1 MWWIFRFFNT
11 NVIHNL
17 LNLLIGIN
25 GIVLWA
31 GCEVSPT
38 GQVGCT
44 QAWIPPEIALAIIA
58 ISAPLKLII
67 NIVRDG
73 FPGLFMNQPPV
84 VSDVTRT
91 VVQVVPAKK

>member
-1 MWWIFRFFNT
+1 MWIFRFLNT

-31 GCEVSPT
+31 GCTVGPT
-38 GQVGCT
+38 GEAACE
-44 QAWIPPEIALAIIA
+44 QAWIPPQIALAIIA

-73 FPGLFMNQPPV
+73 FPGLFMKQPPV
-84 VSDVTRT
+84 VSDITKT
-91 VVQVVPAKK
+91 VVTVTPAKK